1 MKTAFT
7 GRKCI
12 AVLLGPISALVLFG
26 TLNSSFAFA
35 EPYAPQ
41 TSDEVGAYGT
51 GAEVPVP
58 PWCAWHSSI
67 PEDILLDS
75 VDDPLGI
82 IVYRGDA
89 VDLAFVSGSNYTY
102 VGGGDNLTAKARASN
117 CSWFGEP
124 AHGSRLDVEINR
136 TLFAAY
142 IIVGG
147 DMIQDPAMNFDLA
160 ESNPLTISRTLDPSC
175 DDSGNSFT
183 SGELITDLYQSS
195 TPSVGL
201 TVVPGAST
209 LTNNFCEWTAQYTVQ
224 IPAELQPSYTRANYA
239 WIGPQLIYT
248 LSFPVE

>member
-1 MKTAFT
+1 MKTPFN

-102 VGGGDNLTAKARASN
+102 VGGGDNLTTKARASN

-136 TLFAAY
+136 TLFW
-142 IIVGG
+142 
-147 DMIQDPAMNFDLA
+147 N
-160 ESNPLTISRTLDPSC
+160 
-175 DDSGNSFT
+175 
-183 SGELITDLYQSS
+183 LI
-195 TPSVGL
+195 G
-201 TVVPGAST
+201 
-209 LTNNFCEWTAQYTVQ
+209 
-224 IPAELQPSYTRANYA
+224 TR
-239 WIGPQLIYT
+239 
-248 LSFPVE
+248 FPVSKRCTRFNWLYIFQAMSRWIHSKQCGICSMS